1 MNEFDLNK
9 TNLNKFEFIWRE
21 ITIKEMN
28 QNQYDEYV
36 EYWMDNDEGFSNLL
50 DSEEYMV
57 EDIDII
63 ENNVA
68 PRTAIFMHPNM
79 ILLFPPFD
87 LQMNYSEI
95 T

>member
-9 TNLNKFEFIWRE
+9 TNLNKFELIWRE

-28 QNQYDEYV
+28 QNQYDKYV

-50 DSEEYMV
+50 ESEEYMV

>member
-9 TNLNKFEFIWRE
+9 TNLNKFELIWRE
-21 ITIKEMN
+21 ITLNKMN

-36 EYWMDNDEGFSNLL
+36 EYWMDNDEGFSKLL

-57 EDIDII
+57 EDIETI

-68 PRTAIFMHPNM
+68 PRTAIFMHPTM

-87 LQMNYSEI
+87 MRMNYSEI

>member
-9 TNLNKFEFIWRE
+9 TNLNKFELISSE
-21 ITIKEMN
+21 INLNKMN

-87 LQMNYSEI
+87 LQMNYNEI

>member
-9 TNLNKFEFIWRE
+9 TNLNKFELIWRE